1 MVESIYQNVCNI
13 QDAESEE
20 YSNPASKLCS
30 KLPDCV
36 DVFTLQYLNIILQS
50 YHQLPHFMTTTLEVI
65 GTYSSVGA
73 METPHSGNVSPWK
86 CLKKTDS

>member
-1 MVESIYQNVCNI
+1 MQSIKVLVWKQANVHKVESIYQNVCNI

-50 YHQLPHFMTTTLEVI
+50 YYQMPHFKTTILEI
-65 GTYSSVGA
+65 IAINSIA
-73 METPHSGNVSPWK
+73 
-86 CLKKTDS
+86 L